1 MKKFMMAVLVVAFA
15 VATPSMADDTGDE
28 AKSGQARNPHSEL
41 REAVSKI
48 RSFYSPG
55 NNVYIGRDLETLS
68 RRPRLGIVLQG
79 VLVTGRD
86 DGEEG
91 ATILAVTPGSPADEA
106 GLQPGDVITRWND
119 QPLADGAENSD
130 DAAVRSTRELLERS
144 RRLDDGETVVLGYL
158 RDGSEHEVTL
168 VAREIEFS
176 PRFVQDFVKPF
187 GGKMRPGRPFV
198 GVASGLWFLP
208 RGWSDMELVAL
219 NPELGAYF
227 GADAGVLVVRGP
239 TEDESFGLESGDVI
253 LRIGNREVKSPEH
266 AMRILRSYE
275 PEEDLT
281 IDIIRHGNSRM
292 LTGTVP
298 SSSHEFF
305 YKEFLERSEE

>member
-1 MKKFMMAVLVVAFA
+1 MKKFMMAVLVVTFA

-28 AKSGQARNPHSEL
+28 ANSGQARNPHSEL

-86 DGEEG
+86 GGEEG

-119 QPLADGAENSD
+119 QPLADDAENSD

-187 GGKMRPGRPFV
+187 GATTRPGRPLV

-239 TEDESFGLESGDVI
+239 KEDESFGLESGDVI

>member
-1 MKKFMMAVLVVAFA
+1 MKKVMMAVLVATFA
-15 VATPSMADDTGDE
+15 VAMPSMADETSD
-28 AKSGQARNPHSEL
+28 QANSVQAPNPHSDL

-55 NNVYIGRDLETLS
+55 ENVYIGRDLETLS
-68 RRPRLGIVLQG
+68 RRPRLGIILQG
-79 VLVTGRD
+79 VLATGRD
-86 DGEEG
+86 GDEVG

-119 QPLADGAENSD
+119 QPLADGAESSD
-130 DAAVRSTRELLERS
+130 DAAVRSSRELLERS
-144 RRLDDGETVVLGYL
+144 RELEDGETVVLGYL

-187 GGKMRPGRPFV
+187 GAKPRSDWSLV
-198 GVASGLWFLP
+198 DVASGSWFVP

-239 TEDESFGLESGDVI
+239 KEDESLGIESGDVI

-275 PEEDLT
+275 PEEGLT
-281 IDIIRHGNSRM
+281 IDIIRHGRSQT

-305 YKEFLERSEE
+305 HKEFLERSEE

>member
-15 VATPSMADDTGDE
+15 VATPSMADDTSDE

-68 RRPRLGIVLQG
+68 RRPRLGIILQG

-86 DGEEG
+86 GGEEG

-119 QPLADGAENSD
+119 QPLADDAENSD

-144 RRLDDGETVVLGYL
+144 RRLEDGETVVLGYL

-168 VAREIEFS
+168 VARELEFS

-187 GGKMRPGRPFV
+187 GGKLRPGRPFV

-239 TEDESFGLESGDVI
+239 KEDESFGLESGDVI
-253 LRIGNREVKSPEH
+253 LRIGNREVRSPEH

-281 IDIIRHGNSRM
+281 IDIIRHGRSRTH
-292 LTGTVP
+292 TGTVP

-305 YKEFLERSEE
+305 YKGFLERSEE

>member
-68 RRPRLGIVLQG
+68 RRPRLGIILQG

-239 TEDESFGLESGDVI
+239 KEDESFGLESGDVI